1 LEFDFE
7 NMRCSE
13 YRIHNG
19 EENILFNLSPGN
31 LTSTTNRRPIICAAL
46 RSGSSTLNFTTT
58 ELYLDGNKTQYK
70 LEGTSILYNPLKPL
84 SLGSHTAKLLIK
96 DSNDNNHEF
105 SWSFIVEEGAANLNF
120 YLGSPHSHTSYSDGY
135 GTPTEAYEKA
145 RSNGLDFLI
154 VTDHQGKLV
163 RGTTNYDNT
172 IKIFGKESPKWEMLK
187 LEADFINNKYKDFLA
202 LYGYELNT
210 WFWGHINIINSIN
223 LIKKK
228 PFSIE
233 ELYDWLNKERGIL
246 ISINHPYRSP
256 KTQPFTHNLDN
267 FVNLYEVANGS
278 TTRVYTRAEELYFR
292 ALDEGWHIAAV
303 NGQDNHIDDWGVSS
317 NATAV
322 IAKKLSINSIIEA
335 IKLRRVYSTESR
347 TLKLTVKGNNQWM
360 GSIVNLKRG
369 AVLELYIHCEDTINP
384 IEKLQVITNGG
395 KIISE
400 KSFNSPNSCTWEPV
414 IPIKEDYAWY
424 VIKVIH
430 TNGQIAMSS
439 AIFVENIK
447 LTG

>member
-1 LEFDFE
+1 
-7 NMRCSE
+7 MRCSE

-19 EENILFNLSPGN
+19 EENILFYLSPGN
-31 LTSTTNRRPIICAAL
+31 LTSTTNRKPIICAAL
-46 RSGSSTLNFTTT
+46 RTESGILNFSTA
-58 ELYLDGNKTQYK
+58 ELYLDDNKTQYNI
-70 LEGTSILYNPLKPL
+70 EGSSIRYTPIAAL
-84 SLGSHTAKLLIK
+84 SFGSHRVRLFIS
-96 DSNDNNHEF
+96 DSTGNPHQF
-105 SWSFIVEEGAANLNF
+105 SWSFIVEEETANFNF
-120 YLGSPHSHTSYSDGY
+120 YLGIPHSHTSYSDGH

-145 RSNGLDFLI
+145 KANGLNFLI
-154 VTDHQGKLV
+154 ITDHQGKLV
-163 RGTTNYDNT
+163 RGSFNYDNS
-172 IKIFGKESPKWEMLK
+172 IKIFGGESPKWDMLK

-202 LYGYELNT
+202 LCGYELNT
-210 WFWGHINIINSIN
+210 RFWGHINIINSKN

-228 PFSIE
+228 PCSIE
-233 ELYDWLNKERGIL
+233 ELYDWLNNQEGVL

-292 ALDEGWHIAAV
+292 SLDEGWHIAAI
-303 NGQDNHIDDWGVSS
+303 NGQDNHIDDWGISS

-322 IAKKLSINSIIEA
+322 IAKKLSTPSIIEA

-360 GSIVNLKRG
+360 GSIINLKRG
-369 AVLELYIHCEDTINP
+369 AVIELYIHCEDTINP
-384 IEKLQVITNGG
+384 IDKLQVITNGG

-400 KSFNSPNSCTWEPV
+400 KSFNSSNTCTWEPV
-414 IPIKEDYAWY
+414 ISVKENYTWY
-424 VIKVIH
+424 VVKVIH
-430 TNGQIAMSS
+430 TNDQIAMSS